1 MSENARLVDEVRQLR
16 REVDMRGRDAD
27 DDVSAQ
33 VVRRERAEKEA
44 QISTLQKDL
53 EVAREKVGLRA
64 EKYSLHHKH

>member
-33 VVRRERAEKEA
+33 VVRRERAQKEA

-53 EVAREKVGLRA
+53 EVAREKVWLRV
-64 EKYSLHHKH
+64 EKYSLPRKR

>member
-64 EKYSLHHKH
+64 EKSSLHHKH